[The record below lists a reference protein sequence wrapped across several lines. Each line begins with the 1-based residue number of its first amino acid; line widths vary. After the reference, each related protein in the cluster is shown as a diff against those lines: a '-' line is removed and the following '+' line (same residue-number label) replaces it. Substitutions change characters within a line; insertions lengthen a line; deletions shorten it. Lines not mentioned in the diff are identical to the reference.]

1 MDILYFAA
9 GLALG
14 AAVVFLALR
23 ARGGEANARAER
35 AEAELR
41 NLRERLDAALRF
53 EELAKRVPQIEAEL
67 ARVQAD
73 SIEIGKGKAKLEAE
87 LESERKAFQV
97 AREQL
102 SEHFKALAKDALDA
116 DRERAKAEQEAREKA
131 IVGLVQPLRE
141 TLQNFDKRVEAM
153 DKARAEKDGLFNQ
166 QIGELG
172 RETRALVQALKTPH
186 VKGRWGERTLHN
198 TVTLAGM
205 SDYVDFAEQESV
217 GASEGGGGRLRPDMI
232 VRMPAGR
239 VVVVDAKAPTAAFLA
254 AAEAA
259 DETARAK
266 FMADH
271 ARQVRDHF
279 KRLSAKSYWEQFPD
293 APEFVVMFVPGES
306 FFSAAVQ
313 ADPALLDD
321 AANDRVLIATPTTL
335 ISLLWTVERGWRQ
348 EKLAENARAIS
359 DQGRELF
366 KRMSDMAGHVAD
378 VGAGL
383 KRAVDAYNKS
393 VGSLESRVFPA
404 ARKLNE
410 LGAGPEDARF
420 EELKPLD
427 GAVREIAK
435 PELLS
440 PPEPAKH

>member
-14 AAVVFLALR
+14 AIVVFFALR
-23 ARGGEANARAER
+23 ARGGEALARAER

-41 NLRERLDAALRF
+41 GTRERLDSALRF
-53 EELAKRVPQIEAEL
+53 EELAKRVPQIEADL
-67 ARVQAD
+67 ARVQGDA
-73 SIEIGKGKAKLEAE
+73 IEVGRAKAKLEAE

-102 SEHFKALAKDALDA
+102 SEHFKAIAKDALDA

-217 GASEGGGGRLRPDMI
+217 GEGGRLRPDMI

-254 AAEAA
+254 GVEAA
-259 DETARAK
+259 DETVRAK

-378 VGAGL
+378 VGSGL

-404 ARKLNE
+404 ARKLND
-410 LGAGPEDARF
+410 LGAGPEDAKF

-427 GAVREIAK
+427 TAVREIAK

>member
-14 AAVVFLALR
+14 AIVVFLALR
-23 ARGGEANARAER
+23 ARGGEAIARAER

-53 EELAKRVPQIEAEL
+53 EELAKRVAPLEADL
-67 ARVQAD
+67 ARVQGDA
-73 SIEIGKGKAKLEAE
+73 IEVAKAKAKLEAE

-102 SEHFKALAKDALDA
+102 SEHFKAIAKDALDA

-217 GASEGGGGRLRPDMI
+217 GEGGRLRPDMI

-254 AAEAA
+254 AVEAS
-259 DETARAK
+259 DEAARAK

-378 VGAGL
+378 VGSGL

-404 ARKLNE
+404 ARKLND
-410 LGAGPEDARF
+410 LGAGPEDAKF

-427 GAVREIAK
+427 TAVREIAK

>member
-14 AAVVFLALR
+14 AIVVFLALR
-23 ARGGEANARAER
+23 ARGGEAIARAER

-53 EELAKRVPQIEAEL
+53 EELAKRVAPLEADL
-67 ARVQAD
+67 ARVQGDA
-73 SIEIGKGKAKLEAE
+73 IEVAKAKAKLEAE

-102 SEHFKALAKDALDA
+102 SEHFKAIAKDALDA

-217 GASEGGGGRLRPDMI
+217 GEGGRLRPDMI

-254 AAEAA
+254 AVEAS
-259 DETARAK
+259 DEAARAK

-378 VGAGL
+378 VGSGL

-410 LGAGPEDARF
+410 LGAGPEDAKF

-427 GAVREIAK
+427 TAVREIAK

>member
-1 MDILYFAA
+1 MDILYFTA

-14 AAVVFLALR
+14 AVVVFLALR
-23 ARGGEANARAER
+23 ARGGEAIARAER

-41 NLRERLDAALRF
+41 GTRERLDAALRF
-53 EELAKRVPQIEAEL
+53 EELAKRVPQIEADL
-67 ARVQAD
+67 ARVQGDA
-73 SIEIGKGKAKLEAE
+73 IEVAKAKAKLEAE
-87 LESERKAFQV
+87 LESERKAFQF

-131 IVGLVQPLRE
+131 IAGLVTPLRE

-153 DKARAEKDGLFNQ
+153 DKSRAEKDGLFNQ

-205 SDYVDFAEQESV
+205 TDYVDFAEQETV
-217 GASEGGGGRLRPDMI
+217 GEGGRLRPDMI

-254 AAEAA
+254 AVEAS
-259 DETARAK
+259 DETVRAK

-378 VGAGL
+378 VGSGL

-404 ARKLNE
+404 ARKLND
-410 LGAGPEDARF
+410 LGAGPEDAKF

-427 GAVREIAK
+427 TAVRDIAK

>member
-1 MDILYFAA
+1 MDIAFFAA

-14 AAVVFLALR
+14 AIVVFFALR
-23 ARGGEANARAER
+23 ARGSEAQSRAER
-35 AEAELR
+35 VEAELR
-41 NLRERLDAALRF
+41 ATRERLDQALRH
-53 EELAKRVPQIEAEL
+53 EESAKRVPLLESDL

-73 SIEIGKGKAKLEAE
+73 SIALREGKAKLEAE
-87 LESERKAFQV
+87 LAAFETAKA
-97 AREQL
+97 QL
-102 SEHFKALAKDALDA
+102 SDHFKALTKDALEA
-116 DRERAKAEQEAREKA
+116 ERERAKSDQEAREKA
-131 IVGLVQPLRE
+131 IAGLVTPLRE
-141 TLQNFDKRVEAM
+141 TLAAFDKRVEEMA
-153 DKARAEKDGLFNQ
+153 KARAEKDGAFEGL
-166 QIGELG
+166 IRDLG
-172 RETRALVQALKTPH
+172 RQTNSLAHALKTPH

-205 SDYVDFAEQESV
+205 AQYVDFAEQTSV
-217 GASEGGGGRLRPDMI
+217 GDGGKLRPDMV

-254 AAEAA
+254 AVEAP
-259 DETARAK
+259 DESAREK
-266 FMADH
+266 FLADH

-279 KRLSAKSYWEQFPD
+279 KRLSAKSYWEQFGD

-335 ISLLWTVERGWRQ
+335 ISLLWAVERGWRQ

-366 KRMSDMAGHVAD
+366 KRMGVMAGHISG
-378 VGAGL
+378 VGDGL
-383 KRAVDAYNKS
+383 RKAVDAYNKS
-393 VGSLESRVFPA
+393 IGSLESQVFPA

-410 LGAGPEDARF
+410 LGAGPEDAQF
-420 EELKPLD
+420 KDIQPLD
-427 GAVREIAK
+427 AAIREVAR
-435 PELLS
+435 PELLG
-440 PPEPAKH
+440 PPDATRQ

>member
-9 GLALG
+9 GIALG
-14 AAVVFLALR
+14 AIVVFLALR
-23 ARGGEANARAER
+23 ARGGEAIARAER

-41 NLRERLDAALRF
+41 GTRERLDAALRF
-53 EELAKRVPQIEAEL
+53 EELAKRVPQIEADL
-67 ARVQAD
+67 ARVQGDA
-73 SIEIGKGKAKLEAE
+73 IEVGRAKAKLEAE
-87 LESERKAFQV
+87 LESERKAFLV

-102 SEHFKALAKDALDA
+102 SEHFKAIAKDALDA

-217 GASEGGGGRLRPDMI
+217 GEGGRLRPDMI

-254 AAEAA
+254 AVEAA
-259 DETARAK
+259 DEPARAK

-378 VGAGL
+378 VGSGL

-410 LGAGPEDARF
+410 LGAGPEDAKF

-427 GAVREIAK
+427 TAVREIAK

>member
-14 AAVVFLALR
+14 AIVVFFALR
-23 ARGGEANARAER
+23 ARGGEALARAER

-41 NLRERLDAALRF
+41 GTRERLDSALRF
-53 EELAKRVPQIEAEL
+53 EELAKRVPQIEADL
-67 ARVQAD
+67 ARVQGDA
-73 SIEIGKGKAKLEAE
+73 IEVGRAKAKLEAE

-102 SEHFKALAKDALDA
+102 SEHFKAIAKDALDA

-205 SDYVDFAEQESV
+205 SDYVDFAEQETV
-217 GASEGGGGRLRPDMI
+217 GEGGRLRPDMI

-254 AAEAA
+254 GVEAA
-259 DETARAK
+259 DETVRAK

-378 VGAGL
+378 VGSGL

-410 LGAGPEDARF
+410 LGAGPEDAKF

-427 GAVREIAK
+427 TAVREIAK

>member
-1 MDILYFAA
+1 MDILYFVA

-14 AAVVFLALR
+14 AIVVFLALR
-23 ARGGEANARAER
+23 ARGGEAIARAER

-41 NLRERLDAALRF
+41 GTRERLDSALRF
-53 EELAKRVPQIEAEL
+53 EELAKRVPQIEADL
-67 ARVQAD
+67 ARVQGDA
-73 SIEIGKGKAKLEAE
+73 IEVGRAKAKLEAE

-172 RETRALVQALKTPH
+172 RETRSLVQALKTPH

-205 SDYVDFAEQESV
+205 THYVDFAEQESV
-217 GASEGGGGRLRPDMI
+217 GEGGRLRPDMI

-254 AAEAA
+254 AVEAS
-259 DETARAK
+259 DETVRAK

-378 VGAGL
+378 VGSGL

-404 ARKLNE
+404 ARKLND
-410 LGAGPEDARF
+410 LGAGPEDAKF

-427 GAVREIAK
+427 TAVREIAK

>member
-14 AAVVFLALR
+14 AIVVFLALR
-23 ARGGEANARAER
+23 ARGGEAIARAER

-53 EELAKRVPQIEAEL
+53 EELAKRVAPLEADL
-67 ARVQAD
+67 ARVQGDA
-73 SIEIGKGKAKLEAE
+73 IEVAKAKAKLEAE

-102 SEHFKALAKDALDA
+102 SEHFKAIAKDALDA

-217 GASEGGGGRLRPDMI
+217 GEGGRLRPDMI

-254 AAEAA
+254 AVEAS

-378 VGAGL
+378 VGSGL

-404 ARKLNE
+404 ARKLND
-410 LGAGPEDARF
+410 LGAGPEDAKF

-427 GAVREIAK
+427 TAVREIAK

>member
-14 AAVVFLALR
+14 AIVVFLALR
-23 ARGGEANARAER
+23 SRGGEATARAER

-53 EELAKRVPQIEAEL
+53 EELAKRVAPLEADL

-73 SIEIGKGKAKLEAE
+73 AIEVGRAKAKLEAE
-87 LESERKAFQV
+87 LESERKAFLV

-102 SEHFKALAKDALDA
+102 SEHFKAIAKDALDA

-217 GASEGGGGRLRPDMI
+217 GEGGRLRPDMI

-254 AAEAA
+254 AVEAS
-259 DETARAK
+259 DEIARAK

-378 VGAGL
+378 VGSGL

-410 LGAGPEDARF
+410 LGAGPEDAKF

-427 GAVREIAK
+427 TAVREIAK

>member
-14 AAVVFLALR
+14 AIVVFLALR
-23 ARGGEANARAER
+23 SRGGEATARAER

-41 NLRERLDAALRF
+41 STRERLDTALRF
-53 EELAKRVPQIEAEL
+53 EELAKRVPQIEADL
-67 ARVQAD
+67 ARVQGDA
-73 SIEIGKGKAKLEAE
+73 IEVGRAKAKLEAE

-102 SEHFKALAKDALDA
+102 SEHFKAIAKDALDA
-116 DRERAKAEQEAREKA
+116 DRERTKAEQEAREKA

-205 SDYVDFAEQESV
+205 TDYVDFAEQESV
-217 GASEGGGGRLRPDMI
+217 GEGGRLRPDMI

-254 AAEAA
+254 AVEAS

-266 FMADH
+266 FMTDH

-378 VGAGL
+378 VGSGL

-410 LGAGPEDARF
+410 LGAGPEDAKF

-427 GAVREIAK
+427 TAVRDIAK

>member
-1 MDILYFAA
+1 MDILYFVA

-14 AAVVFLALR
+14 AIVVFLALR
-23 ARGGEANARAER
+23 ARGGEALARAER

-41 NLRERLDAALRF
+41 GTRERLDAALRF
-53 EELAKRVPQIEAEL
+53 EELAKRVAPLEADL
-67 ARVQAD
+67 ARVQGDA
-73 SIEIGKGKAKLEAE
+73 IEIAKDKAKLESE
-87 LESERKAFQV
+87 LVAERKALETV
-97 AREQL
+97 RAQL
-102 SEHFKALAKDALDA
+102 SDHFAALTQKALDA
-116 DRERAKAEQEAREKA
+116 NSERAKTEQEAREKA
-131 IVGLVQPLRE
+131 IAALVTPLRE

-153 DKARAEKDGLFNQ
+153 DKTRAEKDGLFNQ

-205 SDYVDFAEQESV
+205 SAYVDFAEQESV
-217 GASEGGGGRLRPDMI
+217 GEGGRLRPDMI

-254 AAEAA
+254 AVEAS
-259 DETARAK
+259 DETVRAK
-266 FMADH
+266 FLADH

-378 VGAGL
+378 VGSGL

-404 ARKLNE
+404 ARKLND
-410 LGAGPEDARF
+410 LGAGPEDAKF

-427 GAVREIAK
+427 TAVREIAK

>member
-14 AAVVFLALR
+14 AIVIFFALR
-23 ARGGEANARAER
+23 ARGGEALARAER

-41 NLRERLDAALRF
+41 GTRERLDAALRF
-53 EELAKRVPQIEAEL
+53 EELAKRVPQIEADL
-67 ARVQAD
+67 ARVQGDA
-73 SIEIGKGKAKLEAE
+73 IEVGRAKAKLEAE

-102 SEHFKALAKDALDA
+102 SEHFKAIAKDALDA

-217 GASEGGGGRLRPDMI
+217 GEGGRLRPDMI

-254 AAEAA
+254 GVEAS
-259 DETARAK
+259 DETVRAK

-378 VGAGL
+378 VGSGL

-410 LGAGPEDARF
+410 LGAGPEDAKF

-427 GAVREIAK
+427 TAVREIAK

>member
-14 AAVVFLALR
+14 AIVVFLALR
-23 ARGGEANARAER
+23 ARGGEAIARAER

-41 NLRERLDAALRF
+41 GTRERLDAALRF
-53 EELAKRVPQIEAEL
+53 EELAKRVPQIEADL
-67 ARVQAD
+67 ARVQGDA
-73 SIEIGKGKAKLEAE
+73 IEVGRAKAKLEAE

-172 RETRALVQALKTPH
+172 RETRSLVQALKTPH

-205 SDYVDFAEQESV
+205 THYVDFAEQESV
-217 GASEGGGGRLRPDMI
+217 GEGGRLRPDMI

-254 AAEAA
+254 AVEAS
-259 DETARAK
+259 DETLRAK
-266 FMADH
+266 FMTDH

-378 VGAGL
+378 VGSGL

-410 LGAGPEDARF
+410 LGAGPEDAKF
-420 EELKPLD
+420 EELEPLD
-427 GAVREIAK
+427 TAVREIAK

>member
-14 AAVVFLALR
+14 AIVVFLALR
-23 ARGGEANARAER
+23 ARGGEAIARAER

-53 EELAKRVPQIEAEL
+53 EELAKRVAPLEADL
-67 ARVQAD
+67 ARVQGDA
-73 SIEIGKGKAKLEAE
+73 IEVAKAKAKLEAE

-102 SEHFKALAKDALDA
+102 SEHFKAIAKDALDA

-217 GASEGGGGRLRPDMI
+217 GEGGRLRPDMI

-254 AAEAA
+254 AVEAS
-259 DETARAK
+259 DEAARAK

-378 VGAGL
+378 VGSGL

-410 LGAGPEDARF
+410 LGAGPEDAKF

-427 GAVREIAK
+427 TAVREIAK

-440 PPEPAKH
+440 PSEPAKH